1 MSLSLEGCELTLIFL
16 SHPPPTHTP
25 ARGRGGGGERTWEQK
40 MKGTTGE
47 VLRQKEWGPVFFLY
61 LIIALESPLQNP
73 LTLWG
78 RGRTGFGD
86 GGPDRYFTRF

>member
-25 ARGRGGGGERTWEQK
+25 AGGRGGGGERTWEQK

-47 VLRQKEWGPVFFLY
+47 VLTERVGACVLSLPHHSPRVTSPEPTYSMGEGQDWVWRWGARSILH
-61 LIIALESPLQNP
+61 
-73 LTLWG
+73 
-78 RGRTGFGD
+78 
-86 GGPDRYFTRF
+86 

>member
-47 VLRQKEWGPVFFLY
+47 VLTERVGACVLSLPHHSPRVPSPEPTYSMGEGQDWVWG
-61 LIIALESPLQNP
+61 
-73 LTLWG
+73 WG
-78 RGRTGFGD
+78 ARSILH
-86 GGPDRYFTRF
+86 